1 MWKHHTSKHR
11 EEEEISFSMK
21 IIKQHRSSFS
31 RQMHDAVLIEMMDSE
46 AVDIL
51 NSKGGFNRCSI
62 PRLSVM
68 LEDREQQER
77 PSAKPEITRRWKL
90 SSQREEGER
99 EWGRQRTTRP
109 LLLIKGGTSWETL
122 ALRDDW
128 ERPGAGARRWRRVW
142 RSFNREILPFSL
154 QFQANSK
161 LNGLQRGSILGS
173 RSKVTTGH
181 PP

>member
-77 PSAKPEITRRWKL
+77 PSAKPEITDTEVETVL
-90 SSQREEGER
+90 
-99 EWGRQRTTRP
+99 TTRGRRTRVREAEDNQAP
-109 LLLIKGGTSWETL
+109 PPNKRRNIMRNISSERR
-122 ALRDDW
+122 LR
-128 ERPGAGARRWRRVW
+128 EAR
-142 RSFNREILPFSL
+142 
-154 QFQANSK
+154 
-161 LNGLQRGSILGS
+161 S
-173 RSKVTTGH
+173 RSTEVEKSVTELQSRNSSFFPSISSKIKTKRTSAGIDIRK
-181 PP
+181 